1 MADPLARSMA
11 YFKAQLE
18 DGRIIEAYQGL
29 TAFFRDLR
37 SHFEI
42 NCPQYEVPGSIYF
55 GYLDMTYFSILT
67 PTLKNR
73 LLKVAVVL
81 VYQPFRF
88 EVWLSGRNRKVQ
100 EEVSRTIQQA
110 GWQVY
115 PLTPDPG
122 KADSVLSQVLIEDP
136 EFSDLKDLTARIEKG
151 TLEFIQAVEAFFSG
165 LAG

>member
-1 MADPLARSMA
+1 
-11 YFKAQLE
+11 
-18 DGRIIEAYQGL
+18 
-29 TAFFRDLR
+29 
-37 SHFEI
+37 
-42 NCPQYEVPGSIYF
+42 
-55 GYLDMTYFSILT
+55 MTYFSILT